1 VPVVIIASGK
11 AILLMELVFK
21 FTLPFL
27 KRFLKLSRRIPAE
40 IGKQGE
46 LDESSS
52 PRPRKGWI
60 QKGILKTKNYKENV
74 ICIYFLNK

>member
-1 VPVVIIASGK
+1 
-11 AILLMELVFK
+11 MELVFQ

-60 QKGILKTKNYKENV
+60 QKGMKTKNCKENV
-74 ICIYFLNK
+74 ICTYFFNK

>member
-60 QKGILKTKNYKENV
+60 QKGTKTKNYKENV

>member
-1 VPVVIIASGK
+1 VPVVIIASVK

-27 KRFLKLSRRIPAE
+27 KRFLKLSERIPAE
-40 IGKQGE
+40 IGKQEE

-60 QKGILKTKNYKENV
+60 QKGMETKNYKENV